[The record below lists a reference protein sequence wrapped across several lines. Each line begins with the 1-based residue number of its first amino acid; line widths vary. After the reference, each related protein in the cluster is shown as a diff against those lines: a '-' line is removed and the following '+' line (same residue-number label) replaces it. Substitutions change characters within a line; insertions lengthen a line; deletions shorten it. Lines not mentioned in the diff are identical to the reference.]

1 MSLGACSVAVPI
13 RAKTEVVASL
23 GIVLPS
29 LKKDRAKLVTAM
41 QVTAMQVAARSIG
54 RALVDPS
61 TSVDHFH

>member
-23 GIVLPS
+23 GVVLPS
-29 LKKDRAKLVTAM
+29 LKKDRAKL
-41 QVTAMQVAARSIG
+41 VTAMQVAARSIG